1 MLSVEEFFHQ
11 KIEQGFR
18 IVFSI
23 FWGAAMRCYL
33 ICLVFFSS
41 LAFAEN
47 TSLGQNSI
55 ATLNETIVVVEPDKT
70 APAQEVKKTQESEKE
85 DQNQDSQEIQTQ
97 NKNFQNAIL
106 KTLLSL
112 FGFVTLILLTIW
124 FLRRMSHSRHTF
136 GMKSHSLQI
145 LEKRLLS
152 PKTTLYLMEI
162 DGKKVVFAESMME
175 VKVLYT
181 ETPLPPSTS
190 PVPYNECK

>member
-1 MLSVEEFFHQ
+1 
-11 KIEQGFR
+11 
-18 IVFSI
+18 
-23 FWGAAMRCYL
+23 MRCHL
-33 ICLVFFSS
+33 LFLVFFSTM
-41 LAFAEN
+41 AFAEN
-47 TSLGQNSI
+47 TTLEQNP
-55 ATLNETIVVVEPDKT
+55 TCLVMETAVVAESNKT
-70 APAQEVKKTQESEKE
+70 APTQEVKKIQEPEKE
-85 DQNQDSQEIQTQ
+85 DQNQESQEIQTQ

-152 PKTTLYLMEI
+152 PKTTLYLMEV

-181 ETPLPPSTS
+181 ETPAPPITS
-190 PVPYNECK
+190 PVPYSEFK